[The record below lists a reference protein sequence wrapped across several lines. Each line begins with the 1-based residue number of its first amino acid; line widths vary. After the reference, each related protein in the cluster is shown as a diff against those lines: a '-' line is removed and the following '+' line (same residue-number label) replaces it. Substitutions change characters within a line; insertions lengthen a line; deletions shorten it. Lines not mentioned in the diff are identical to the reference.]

1 MFLSLIWQQLH
12 LTVRALATGQRGI
25 NERLTSAYLSQ
36 LMDFRSED
44 LPVDMRDDFEEIY
57 EEITRI
63 KLDGEEE
70 SIIATIS
77 GMEPETASSIAD
89 QIFSLFDVATRK
101 YFVERD
107 PK

>member
-1 MFLSLIWQQLH
+1 
-12 LTVRALATGQRGI
+12 
-25 NERLTSAYLSQ
+25 
-36 LMDFRSED
+36 MDFRSED

-77 GMEPETASSIAD
+77 GMEPEAASSIAD
-89 QIFSLFDVATRK
+89 QIFALFDVATRK